1 MVELWEVKASKS
13 AYTRQLL
20 LQEAYVHR
28 ALFVIAIIV
37 LLEACGKPQATAGRG
52 GPGGFQRPPTLVET
66 SIVAPRTISDVIEAI
81 GTAQANESLTL
92 SAKVTDTVNKV
103 KFEDG
108 DYVEAGTVLA
118 ELTNTEDT
126 ALLAEAEANVE
137 DARTA
142 LKRIQGLY
150 DKRSIPVSQLDEAR
164 ARFNGMRA
172 RYDSIVARLDDRLIR
187 APFAG
192 LLGFRQ
198 VSAGTLITPGTPI
211 ATLDDIRSIKL
222 DFSIP
227 EVHLSLLKKGLALS
241 ASSSAYPDRT
251 FPATVET
258 INSRIDPVTRAA
270 QVRALVNNDAR
281 LLKPGMLLTV
291 RLRTASR
298 ENLAVPET
306 ALVQRQGRVFVYQLK
321 EGNTASLHEVKLG
334 GRYEG
339 YAEVLEGLQEGEEV
353 ISAGVLK
360 VRDNSPVKVL

>member
-1 MVELWEVKASKS
+1 MYRTFS
-13 AYTRQLL
+13 LL
-20 LQEAYVHR
+20 TV
-28 ALFVIAIIV
+28 FV
-37 LLEACGKPQATAGRG
+37 LLNACGQPQATPSRG
-52 GPGGFQRPPTLVET
+52 GPGGFQRPPTLVEIT
-66 SIVAPRTISDVIEAI
+66 TAQPRTISDVIEAI

-126 ALLAEAEANVE
+126 ALLAEAEANVD
-137 DARTA
+137 DAGTA
-142 LKRIQGLY
+142 LKRIEGLY
-150 DKRSIPVSQLDEAR
+150 KKRSIPVSQRDEAR
-164 ARFNGMRA
+164 ARFNGVTA

-187 APFAG
+187 APFTG

-211 ATLDDIRSIKL
+211 TTLDDIRTIKL

-227 EVHLSLLKKGLALS
+227 EVHLALLKPGLALT
-241 ASSSAYPDRT
+241 ANSSAYPDQE

-270 QVRALVNNDAR
+270 RVRALINNDAR

-291 RLRTASR
+291 RLRTTSR
-298 ENLAVPET
+298 ENLSVPES
-306 ALVQRQGRVFVYQLK
+306 ALVQRGGRVFVYQLK
-321 EGNTASLHEVKLG
+321 DGNTASLAEVKLG

-339 YAEVLEGLQEGEEV
+339 FAEILEGLQSGDEV